1 MLLEAYAQITFVHIF
16 AQSLFGI
23 SLSSGLAYLF
33 GGHFQRICITGV
45 CFYWGPLVTLNG
57 KTSFLSDEVMRKSW
71 QSVHIGYGFYLPSG
85 SLARIGRSENGP
97 EWSGQRIIQTVQ
109 VLLCI
114 LLLLSCLARTPF
126 RVWRTLEC
134 ILPSLAQ
141 QLCRAYTLPFF
152 HLNESMY
159 VAKY

>member
-1 MLLEAYAQITFVHIF
+1 MGLMLLEAYAQITFVHIF

-85 SLARIGRSENGP
+85 LSAESAAVGTG
-97 EWSGQRIIQTVQ
+97 SGVSGTTYN
-109 VLLCI
+109 
-114 LLLLSCLARTPF
+114 SNS
-126 RVWRTLEC
+126 
-134 ILPSLAQ
+134 PSLIVHTFATVVFGFA
-141 QLCRAYTLPFF
+141 LR
-152 HLNESMY
+152 
-159 VAKY
+159 